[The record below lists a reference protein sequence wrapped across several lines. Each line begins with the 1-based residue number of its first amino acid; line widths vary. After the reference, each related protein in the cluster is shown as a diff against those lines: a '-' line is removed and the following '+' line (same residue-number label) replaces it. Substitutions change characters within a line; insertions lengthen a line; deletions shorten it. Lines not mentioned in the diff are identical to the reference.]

1 MTGEPGERGGRP
13 TRLGGQGERGS
24 GTVLAA
30 GTVLLLMAVAAAI
43 LVVGAYVVAAD
54 HARGAADLVAISA
67 AAKVTQRGDGCRAA
81 GDIAR
86 RNGVALARCTVR
98 GDRFDFVVSVTVR
111 QPVRLR
117 LPLLPDAVRATSHAG
132 RLGVIARG

>member
-1 MTGEPGERGGRP
+1 MIGALRAWGGTPAGAGGRD
-13 TRLGGQGERGS
+13 ERGS

-30 GTVLLLMAVAAAI
+30 GTVVLLMAVAAAI
-43 LVVGAYVVAAD
+43 LVIGGYLVAAD

-67 AAKVTQRGDGCRAA
+67 AAKVAQRGDGCRAA
-81 GDIAR
+81 AEIAH
-86 RNGVALARCTVR
+86 RNGVSLARCTVR
-98 GDRFDFVVSVTVR
+98 GDSLDFVVSVTVR

-117 LPLLPDAVRATSHAG
+117 LPLLPDDVPATSHAG